1 MHLIMRLF
9 REVIPLIPLFIYLHL
24 ALLLCLI
31 LRLQRKKKQKLFTPA
46 LYLTFT
52 ILHLSASN
60 KQKQSCQSY
69 VLNLLLTPPSR
80 CPNTETRW
88 VILGGIK
95 WQGKLS
101 QRRGDRQLPVK
112 QATSQKAPREY
123 AALLPGIVF
132 MSCWNQ
138 KDQRQKHEFGCS
150 QPIHT
155 DYE

>member
-1 MHLIMRLF
+1 MHLTMRLF

-24 ALLLCLI
+24 ALPLCLI
-31 LRLQRKKKQKLFTPA
+31 LRLQRKKKQELFTPA

-60 KQKQSCQSY
+60 KWKQSRQSY
-69 VLNLLLTPPSR
+69 VLNLLLSPPSR
-80 CPNTETRW
+80 GPNTEKRW
-88 VILGGIK
+88 MFLGDIK

-123 AALLPGIVF
+123 VALLRGIVF

-138 KDQRQKHEFGCS
+138 KDQRQKHEFGCK
-150 QPIHT
+150 QLAHL
-155 DYE
+155 Y